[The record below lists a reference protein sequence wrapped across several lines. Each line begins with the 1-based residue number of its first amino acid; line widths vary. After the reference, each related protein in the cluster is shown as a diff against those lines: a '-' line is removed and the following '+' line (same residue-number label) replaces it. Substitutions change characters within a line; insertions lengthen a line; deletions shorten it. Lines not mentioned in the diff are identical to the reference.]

1 MKVKSVGNQQMMVVR
16 TVVVAGPEK
25 HKGRVLKTKL
35 GFLVKI
41 FNPPDEVGYM
51 PGLKLGV
58 LYATDIKNTQ
68 CTLAPYIKVRNPMRL
83 QTCGANIVL
92 AQPLAT
98 SGAVLDTAVVGF
110 ATATK
115 GQPAPPAA
123 QHDNSGSPT
132 LGANS
137 MLGPKYDGKRDARSE
152 SAPAAHM
159 HAGAATG
166 IVLMDWKQDDDLDA
180 PRVAKRLKADN
191 ETGVLIEYD
200 SFTCEIARSPAQIN
214 AIKRMTQAQFIAEVV
229 LGGAPISEP
238 PDAGGMALRQ
248 HKGNLWYSL
257 YRFWG
262 QSAIKH
268 LSSVLALCLDGHGHG
283 KMNVLV
289 KSQHNGCCGR
299 WDMMAV
305 WAAWSLK
312 LFPPKWVSARFMQCC

>member
-25 HKGRVLKTKL
+25 HKGWVFKTKL

-166 IVLMDWKQDDDLDA
+166 IVLMDWKQDDDLDT
-180 PRVAKRLKADN
+180 PRVAKRLKTDN
-191 ETGVLIEYD
+191 ETGVHIEYD
-200 SFTCEIARSPAQIN
+200 SFTCEIARSAAEIN
-214 AIKRMTQAQFIAEVV
+214 AIKKMTLAQFITEVV

-238 PDAGGMALRQ
+238 PDAGGMAL
-248 HKGNLWYSL
+248 
-257 YRFWG
+257 
-262 QSAIKH
+262 
-268 LSSVLALCLDGHGHG
+268 
-283 KMNVLV
+283 
-289 KSQHNGCCGR
+289 
-299 WDMMAV
+299 
-305 WAAWSLK
+305 
-312 LFPPKWVSARFMQCC
+312 